1 MHPVNE
7 MLSLVGLRLSRAS
20 DIVKVPKEFETR
32 YRKQLDALR
41 RESRGFNV
49 FKEFYYD
56 AGTHPTDYM
65 DYECGFAAR
74 HVQKSNPG
82 AVLDIGS
89 YRLFVIGML
98 AGYKVTT
105 IDVRPRESSLRNETI
120 VTSDAKKLDIP
131 SNTFDMVTSLCAL
144 EHFGLGRYGDEFD
157 IDADKK
163 AFDEMIRV
171 LKPGGLLMFSTT
183 ITRGAPSIAFNGH
196 RIYDFAMIRA
206 FCKNLEC
213 VEEGIFSN
221 TLAGG
226 CSLEQ
231 VVDRPA
237 KWDVYCGCWKK
248 QT

>member
-20 DIVKVPKEFETR
+20 DIVKVPKEFTEL
-32 YRKQLDALR
+32 YREQLEALR
-41 RESRGFNV
+41 RDSRNFKV

-56 AGTHPTDYM
+56 AGTHPTCYM
-65 DYECGFAAR
+65 DYECEFAAR
-74 HVQKSNPG
+74 HLKRINPK

-98 AGYKVTT
+98 AGYNVTT
-105 IDVRPRESSLRNETI
+105 LDIRPRESSLSNETI
-120 VTSDAKKLDIP
+120 VTSDAKKLEIP
-131 SNTFDMVTSLCAL
+131 SNTFDMVVSLCAL

-183 ITRGAPSIAFNGH
+183 ITRGARSIAFNAH
-196 RIYDFAMIRA
+196 RIYDYTMIRS
-206 FCKNLEC
+206 FCSTLEC
-213 VEEGIFSN
+213 VEEGFFSN
-221 TLAGG
+221 ELAGA
-226 CSLEQ
+226 CSLDK
-231 VVDRPA
+231 VVAKPA
-237 KWDVYCGCWKK
+237 MWDVYCGCYTKK
-248 QT
+248 E

>member
-7 MLSLVGLRLSRAS
+7 VLSLVGLRLSRAS
-20 DIVKVPKEFETR
+20 AIIKVPKEFERR
-32 YRKQLDALR
+32 YREQLDALR
-41 RESRGFNV
+41 SESRGFKV

-65 DYECGFAAR
+65 DFECEFAAR
-74 HVQKSNPG
+74 HLVKSTPN

-105 IDVRPRESSLRNETI
+105 LDIRPRVSSLGNETI

-131 SNTFDMVTSLCAL
+131 ANTFDMVTSLCAI

-157 IDADKK
+157 IDADRK

-171 LKPGGLLMFSTT
+171 LKPGGMLMFSTT
-183 ITRGAPSIAFNGH
+183 ITRSAPSIAFNAH
-196 RIYDFAMIRA
+196 RIYDYAMIRS
-206 FCKNLEC
+206 FCAHLEC
-213 VEEGIFSN
+213 VEEGFFSN
-221 TLAGG
+221 ALASA
-226 CSLEQ
+226 CSLDQ
-231 VVDRPA
+231 VVDKPA
-237 KWDVYCGCWKK
+237 TWDVYCGCWKK
-248 QT
+248 R